1 MNNARGFS
9 RGLNNHPPLDG
20 VATETALPGRG
31 PDTGVPTLCAAPPGD
46 NTDTAPRGFG
56 SLLMPPR
63 LVSHGDRGVSER
75 TGNAV
80 AAAPAAGLCIF
91 PSKDC
96 FAGAGS
102 VVASAS

>member
-1 MNNARGFS
+1 
-9 RGLNNHPPLDG
+9 
-20 VATETALPGRG
+20 
-31 PDTGVPTLCAAPPGD
+31 
-46 NTDTAPRGFG
+46 
-56 SLLMPPR
+56 
-63 LVSHGDRGVSER
+63 VSHGDRGVSER